1 MTIFSAEMEVT
12 RVLAKMGRRIS
23 LSARR
28 MAIFSATG
36 RVIRLSG
43 GKEHNKILGV
53 EER

>member
-1 MTIFSAEMEVT
+1 MTIFSAVMEVT
-12 RVLAKMGRRIS
+12 RVLAKMGRRTS
-23 LSARR
+23 LLARM

-36 RVIRLSG
+36 RVIMFSG